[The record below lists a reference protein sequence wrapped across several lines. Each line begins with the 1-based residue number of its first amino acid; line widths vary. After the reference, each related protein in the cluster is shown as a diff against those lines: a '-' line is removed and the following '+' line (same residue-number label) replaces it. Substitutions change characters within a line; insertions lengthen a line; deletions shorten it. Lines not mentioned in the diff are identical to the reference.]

1 MIAIYPGSFDP
12 ITLGHIDIIERG
24 AKLFDKVIVAV
35 LSNPSKNPLFTV
47 DKRLKQIAECT
58 KHIHNVEVDS
68 FGGLTVEYAKENRAG
83 VLLRGLRVLSDFE
96 KELQMA
102 HTNKT
107 LNSEIETVFLATT
120 KEYSFL
126 SSSIVKEIAQFGGS
140 IDHLVSANIAQDM
153 YQKYQKP

>member
-12 ITLGHIDIIERG
+12 ITLGHIEIIERG
-24 AKLFDKVIVAV
+24 AKLFDRVIVAV
-35 LSNPSKNPLFTV
+35 LSNPSKNPLFSV
-47 DKRLKQIAECT
+47 EKRLKQITECT
-58 KHIHNVEVDS
+58 QHLENVTVDS
-68 FGGLTVEYAKENRAG
+68 FIGLTVEYAKLHNAG

-107 LNSEIETVFLATT
+107 LNREIETVFLATN

-126 SSSIVKEIAQFGGS
+126 SSSIVKEIAQFGGD
-140 IDHLVSANIAQDM
+140 IEHLVSPNIARDM
-153 YQKYQKP
+153 YQKYQKK

>member
-24 AKLFDKVIVAV
+24 AKLFEKVIVAV
-35 LSNPSKNPLFTV
+35 LSNPSKNPLFAV
-47 DKRLKQIAECT
+47 EKRLEQIAECT
-58 KHIHNVEVDS
+58 N
-68 FGGLTVEYAKENRAG
+68 
-83 VLLRGLRVLSDFE
+83 
-96 KELQMA
+96 QMA

-140 IDHLVSANIAQDM
+140 IDHLVSPNIARDM
-153 YQKYQKP
+153 YHKYQNQ

>member
-1 MIAIYPGSFDP
+1 MIAVYPGSFDP

-24 AKLFDKVIVAV
+24 AKLFDRVIVAV
-35 LSNPSKNPLFTV
+35 LSNPSKQPLFTV
-47 DKRLKQIAECT
+47 DKRLEQITQCT
-58 KHIHNVEVDS
+58 QHIDNVEVDS
-68 FGGLTVEYAKENRAG
+68 FVGLTVEYAKMHNAG

-107 LNSEIETVFLATT
+107 LNREIETVFLATT

-126 SSSIVKEIAQFGGS
+126 SSSIVKEIAQFGGE
-140 IDHLVSANIAQDM
+140 IAHLVSDSVAKDVYEQ
-153 YQKYQKP
+153 YQIK